1 MENLIKNNNDKFMTE
16 LPAGHQERFEMKIQ
30 SHKIANKDTSMFPAI
45 EHNNTSSQRR
55 RRLQIG
61 ILSTAAA
68 ILLIIVFINKD
79 NFTTPYLYH
88 ENEKV
93 AEMRMLYETQIYETI
108 ELLESVLANVD
119 DSTRKEINIIIENL
133 NHTSDAFAD
142 IAPLPEEKQLAI
154 TSYIYNNQLES
165 LNSIYR
171 KINNK

>member
-1 MENLIKNNNDKFMTE
+1 MENLIKNNKDRFMAE
-16 LPAGHQERFEMKIQ
+16 LPAGHQERFAMKC
-30 SHKIANKDTSMFPAI
+30 KAAG
-45 EHNNTSSQRR
+45 SQRGKYFW
-55 RRLQIG
+55 LG
-61 ILSTAAA
+61 ISSSVAA
-68 ILLIIVFINKD
+68 ILLFLILINKKD
-79 NFTTPYLYH
+79 FIQPYIYTYN

-93 AEMRMLYETQIYETI
+93 AEMRMIYETQLNKTI
-108 ELLESVLANVD
+108 ELLENVLVNVD

-154 TSYIYNNQLES
+154 TSYIYKNQLES